1 MNFVNIV
8 RIIAIIVAIVAAF
21 VAIPFGAAI
30 LAILGLVVGF
40 VGVQEDRRLMFL
52 VMAVALTTVAGSLG
66 SIPLVGVH
74 VSAILGNFSAV
85 INAGAVAVILT
96 VIYERVTE

>member
-1 MNFVNIV
+1 MSFVNIV
-8 RIIAIIVAIVAAF
+8 RIIAIIVAVVAAF

-40 VGVQEDRRLMFL
+40 MGVQEDRRLLYL
-52 VMAVALTTVAGSLG
+52 VMAVALSTVAGSLG
-66 SIPLVGVH
+66 GVPLVGEH

-96 VIYERVTE
+96 LVYERVTE